1 MDQDKRKKR
10 SDQTGAQRRGISQE
24 PRAAAEVHLLRSEEK
39 ADRQVRKGRSRQVKA
54 DMASLPSF
62 DSVLVR
68 YGEIALK
75 DPWTRRS
82 WERTLASNIAHDLRE
97 AGIDHQVSLE
107 RGRIFVGT
115 SDPRAPGII
124 ADVFGVVS
132 ASPVWTCKPDLNA
145 VSKVASDIAAER
157 QPASF
162 AIRSRRGG
170 GEISSTEIAI
180 SAGEAVRAR
189 TGSEVDLTD
198 PELEIFIEAREKK
211 VLIFTEIVRGVGGL
225 PLGTQPRMLALIS
238 GGIDSPVAAWMMM
251 RRGCPVSLLYFDPR
265 PYVDTLPQALK
276 SAEVLRRW
284 TSGRKINFI
293 RVPMGAGLSKIV
305 SSEPRATC
313 LLCRRLMYRI
323 AKLVMEE
330 EEAFGVVTGYSLGQV
345 ASQTPENIMAEQSGL
360 DLPIYHPLIALD
372 KSEITDLARKIG
384 SYRATADAGTCTAAP
399 RKPMTRAK
407 AEEIRAME
415 EELGIEAMAHDL
427 FAEREKTRI

>member
-1 MDQDKRKKR
+1 
-10 SDQTGAQRRGISQE
+10 
-24 PRAAAEVHLLRSEEK
+24 
-39 ADRQVRKGRSRQVKA
+39 
-54 DMASLPSF
+54 MASIPSF

-75 DPWTRRS
+75 DPWTRKS
-82 WERTLASNIAHDLRE
+82 WERTLASNIAHDLLE

-107 RGRIFVGT
+107 RGRIFVLT

-132 ASPVWTCKPDLNA
+132 TSPVWTCEPDLNA
-145 VSKVASDIAAER
+145 VSKVASDIAFEL
-157 QPASF
+157 QPSSF

-170 GEISSTEIAI
+170 GEISSTEIAV
-180 SAGEAVRAR
+180 SAGEAVKAR
-189 TGSEVDLTD
+189 TGSKVDLTG
-198 PELEIFIEAREKK
+198 PELEIFVEAREKK
-211 VLIFTEIVRGVGGL
+211 VFVFTEVARGVGGL

-265 PYVDTLPQALK
+265 PYVDALSQAMK

-293 RVPMGAGLSKIV
+293 QVPIGAGLSRIT
-305 SSEPRATC
+305 SAEPRATC

-323 AKLVMEE
+323 AKLVMDE

-345 ASQTPENIMAEQSGL
+345 ASQTPANIMAEQSGI
-360 DLPIYHPLIALD
+360 DLSIYHPLIAMD

-384 SYRATADAGTCTAAP
+384 TYRATADAGTCAAAP
-399 RKPMTRAK
+399 KKPMTRAK
-407 AEEIRAME
+407 AGEIRAME
-415 EELGIEAMAHDL
+415 EELELEAMARAL